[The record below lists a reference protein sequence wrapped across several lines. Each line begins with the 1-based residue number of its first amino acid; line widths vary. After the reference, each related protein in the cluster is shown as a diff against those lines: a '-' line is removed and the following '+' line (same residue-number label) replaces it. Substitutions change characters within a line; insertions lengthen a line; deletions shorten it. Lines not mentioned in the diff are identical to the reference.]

1 MAELTPEL
9 YQQVRDFSRFK
20 RDFTLDEIGRRAAIA
35 AGIAGGMDPR
45 AAQEYYLSQSPYRL
59 TRSEFDA
66 QLAQLMKLEEQAAR
80 VEAAAA
86 RGDLAASKAARSERQ
101 RSNSFQRDLALQA
114 LKNRNNLAAI
124 EYESLIEK
132 IDAFEIPQPTN
143 IGGTVR
149 MALTSLSKDQQLSDT
164 ADSLITSISTTLEKL
179 PPGATSEQYLSDLA
193 ALRDQ
198 SLDEF
203 ITELKSEKDPNNP
216 RLRNLYN
223 LAVKKVS
230 EEPREIQEAKQRI
243 GELNREAWAGW
254 GIPNGTEVVDASTRA
269 ASAKGRGEQPAAED
283 VSIIQRAIT
292 EFPEEGPPIRMERER
307 LQRGPEF
314 QQFMEEFYERDPLS
328 STEKTRLA
336 QMEAA
341 LAEDPEALSEEAS
354 AEYQQLKS
362 REEDRPFSDI
372 EQRMG
377 LRAARTQA
385 RKQAR
390 GERREGR
397 QRLRALRKG
406 DDFLRDEDFE
416 DVPETRPGAQLAVP
430 AAAKDTTAT
439 GVGEQPDINAYTT
452 FKPKGDTHIY
462 RTQDGINWEAARKET
477 PNKFVKIKT
486 YEEDASGNLV
496 YTRNP
501 ESGELL
507 LEIMYDKFKDSKE
520 RGELGEEGP
529 SLDKETTE
537 TFFGSDVFEEVRAAA
552 PKGKAPA
559 PKVEPE
565 TGLLAV
571 EEDEQEIAPIEDIDP
586 VVSPRQEFTEE
597 QFQAVEEA
605 TGRAPRP
612 SFGQMIF
619 EDARSRYP
627 QVPPAQVAPEP
638 APAPAPPPVPEPPEP
653 GSDEELLQNIYAQ
666 QAAEAE
672 RMSRAAEVFDT
683 PPENPEGTI
692 LQDTTERTT
701 EEVLAGQTPGREA
714 GQEAA
719 SQARQQAGAATAG
732 VFSKRVQDEAAKNI
746 LKMFGRNK

>member
-86 RGDLAASKAARSERQ
+86 RGDLAAAKAARSERQ
-101 RSNSFQRDLALQA
+101 RSDSFRQDLALQA

-124 EYESLIEK
+124 EYESLVEK
-132 IDAFEIPQPTN
+132 IDAFETPQPTN

-149 MALTSLSKDQQLSDT
+149 MALTSLPKDQQLSDT
-164 ADSLITSISTTLEKL
+164 DASLITSISTTLEKL

-203 ITELKSEKDPNNP
+203 ITELKSENDPDNT
-216 RLRNLYN
+216 RLINLYN
-223 LAVKKVS
+223 LAVKKVI
-230 EEPREIQEAKQRI
+230 EEPPEIQEAKQRQA
-243 GELNREAWAGW
+243 ELDREAWAGW

-314 QQFMEEFYERDPLS
+314 QEFMEEFYGR
-328 STEKTRLA
+328 
-336 QMEAA
+336 
-341 LAEDPEALSEEAS
+341 S
-354 AEYQQLKS
+354 A
-362 REEDRPFSDI
+362 EDRPFSDI
-372 EQRMG
+372 EERMA

-406 DDFLRDEDFE
+406 EDFLRDEDFE
-416 DVPETRPGAQLAVP
+416 DVPETRPGAKAAELAVP

-462 RTQDGINWEAARKET
+462 RTKDGFNWEIAPKET
-477 PNKFVKIKT
+477 PTKFKKVKT
-486 YEEDASGNLV
+486 MEMDASGQPTFL
-496 YTRNP
+496 P
-501 ESGELL
+501 L
-507 LEIMYDKFKDSKE
+507 LETIYGNLKASQAE
-520 RGELGEEGP
+520 GTLEQEGP

-559 PKVEPE
+559 PKVEAE

-638 APAPAPPPVPEPPEP
+638 APAPVPEPPEP

-666 QAAEAE
+666 RAAEAE

-701 EEVLAGQTPGREA
+701 GEVLAGQTPGREA

-719 SQARQQAGAATAG
+719 SQAQRLEREATQGLFPRKPFEDKTKELLRQ
-732 VFSKRVQDEAAKNI
+732 R
-746 LKMFGRNK
+746 FGM

>member
-86 RGDLAASKAARSERQ
+86 RGDLAAAKAARSERQ
-101 RSNSFQRDLALQA
+101 RSDSFRQDLALQA

-132 IDAFEIPQPTN
+132 IDAFETPQPTN

-149 MALTSLSKDQQLSDT
+149 MALTTLPKDGKLSDT
-164 ADSLITSISTTLEKL
+164 SDRLITSISTTLEKL

-198 SLDEF
+198 SLDKF

-216 RLRNLYN
+216 RLRDLYN

-230 EEPREIQEAKQRI
+230 EEPPEIREAKQRI
-243 GELNREAWAGW
+243 EVLNREAWAGW

-314 QQFMEEFYERDPLS
+314 QQFLEEFYERDPLS
-328 STEKTRLA
+328 PTEKTRLA

-362 REEDRPFSDI
+362 RAEDRPFSDI

-406 DDFLRDEDFE
+406 EDFLRDEDFE
-416 DVPETRPGAQLAVP
+416 DVPETRPGAKAAELAVP

-462 RTQDGINWEAARKET
+462 RTKDGINWEAARKET
-477 PNKFVKIKT
+477 PTI
-486 YEEDASGNLV
+486 
-496 YTRNP
+496 
-501 ESGELL
+501 
-507 LEIMYDKFKDSKE
+507 
-520 RGELGEEGP
+520 
-529 SLDKETTE
+529 SL
-537 TFFGSDVFEEVRAAA
+537 
-552 PKGKAPA
+552 
-559 PKVEPE
+559 
-565 TGLLAV
+565 
-571 EEDEQEIAPIEDIDP
+571 
-586 VVSPRQEFTEE
+586 
-597 QFQAVEEA
+597 
-605 TGRAPRP
+605 
-612 SFGQMIF
+612 
-619 EDARSRYP
+619 
-627 QVPPAQVAPEP
+627 
-638 APAPAPPPVPEPPEP
+638 
-653 GSDEELLQNIYAQ
+653 
-666 QAAEAE
+666 
-672 RMSRAAEVFDT
+672 
-683 PPENPEGTI
+683 
-692 LQDTTERTT
+692 
-701 EEVLAGQTPGREA
+701 
-714 GQEAA
+714 
-719 SQARQQAGAATAG
+719 
-732 VFSKRVQDEAAKNI
+732 
-746 LKMFGRNK
+746 

>member
-1 MAELTPEL
+1 MAALTPEL
-9 YQQVRDFSRFK
+9 YQQVRDLSRFK

-59 TRSEFDA
+59 TRSEFDSRLG
-66 QLAQLMKLEEQAAR
+66 QLMELAQLQAR
-80 VEAAAA
+80 QEAAAL
-86 RGDLAASKAARSERQ
+86 RGDQAAARAVQSTQVALAKARADTNKAVAAAMAGSYGKGKVDRLQYLNELERELLYGEDTAISLQAEQLLRTANPGDPITTFLPGQSPVYKEIVDKVADLKGKSLERYLTKVAGLRGTTLDALKADLAEAAAGDSPWGSLSGDIEAKLEAVPGELTAIEEERAEIDRELRARMGSSPVAQLNAVNAAERTGRASGEGAAPLAA
-101 RSNSFQRDLALQA
+101 DV
-114 LKNRNNLAAI
+114 
-124 EYESLIEK
+124 SLI
-132 IDAFEIPQPTN
+132 
-143 IGGTVR
+143 
-149 MALTSLSKDQQLSDT
+149 QQ
-164 ADSLITSISTTLEKL
+164 TL
-179 PPGATSEQYLSDLA
+179 
-193 ALRDQ
+193 
-198 SLDEF
+198 
-203 ITELKSEKDPNNP
+203 
-216 RLRNLYN
+216 
-223 LAVKKVS
+223 
-230 EEPREIQEAKQRI
+230 
-243 GELNREAWAGW
+243 
-254 GIPNGTEVVDASTRA
+254 
-269 ASAKGRGEQPAAED
+269 
-283 VSIIQRAIT
+283 T

-314 QQFMEEFYERDPLS
+314 QQFMEEFYGR
-328 STEKTRLA
+328 
-336 QMEAA
+336 
-341 LAEDPEALSEEAS
+341 S
-354 AEYQQLKS
+354 A
-362 REEDRPFSDI
+362 EDRPFSDI
-372 EQRMG
+372 EERMA

-406 DDFLRDEDFE
+406 KDFLRDEDFE

-462 RTQDGINWEAARKET
+462 RTKDGINWEAARKET

-571 EEDEQEIAPIEDIDP
+571 EEDEQEIAPIEDIPP
-586 VVSPRQEFTEE
+586 VYNPLQEFTEE

-653 GSDEELLQNIYAQ
+653 GSDEELLQNIYAKVGDT
-666 QAAEAE
+666 AAG
-672 RMSRAAEVFDT
+672 
-683 PPENPEGTI
+683 NPDGST
-692 LQDTTERTT
+692 LQDTTARTT

-732 VFSKRVQDEAAKNI
+732 VFSKRVQDKVAKNI
-746 LKMFGRNK
+746 LKRLGRNK